1 MQAPNRFSDLKDLSL
16 VIPCFNSESYLANHV
31 IEIINELN
39 RNFSLNFEILLVVDG
54 SPDKTIQIAQQLAA
68 DYSEIRAIELTKNF
82 GQHAAL
88 FAGISQAQGNLIITL
103 DDDGQHTPAGISELL
118 SSLKPEFD
126 VVYGIADKEE
136 HNFLRNLLS
145 ILAKQII
152 FRVLGI
158 RNARHISAF
167 RLVRHEILSNV
178 DFTNLSRGTLD
189 VVIHWNTSRI
199 SWVKVKVLKRHHGKS
214 NYRLRGLIHFG
225 LDMITNYSTAPL
237 RLATLVGA
245 IGFVTSC
252 GLAFYFGAESLSGN
266 ITVPGYASLSILI
279 TALGSV
285 QLMSL
290 GILGEYLSKIHE
302 KSSSRP
308 TFTIRETWN

>member
-1 MQAPNRFSDLKDLSL
+1 MQTPNRFSDLKDLSL
-16 VIPCFNSESYLANHV
+16 VIPCFNSESYLANNV
-31 IEIINELN
+31 IDIINELN
-39 RNFSLNFEILLVVDG
+39 FNFSLNFEILLVVDG
-54 SPDKTIQIAQQLAA
+54 SPDKTIQIAKRLAT

-103 DDDGQHTPAGISELL
+103 DDDGQHTPAGISKLL

-136 HNFLRNLLS
+136 HNFLRNFLS
-145 ILAKQII
+145 ILAKQVI

-158 RNARHISAF
+158 KNARHISAF
-167 RLVRHEILSNV
+167 RLVRHEILRDV

-189 VVIHWNTSRI
+189 VVIHWNTNRI
-199 SWVKVKVLKRHHGKS
+199 SWVKVKMLKRPHGRS
-214 NYRLRGLIHFG
+214 NYRLRELIHFG

-237 RLATLVGA
+237 RFATFVGV
-245 IGFVTSC
+245 IGFVASC
-252 GLAFYFGAESLSGN
+252 GLAFHFGTESLSGN

-279 TALGSV
+279 TALGSI